1 MITMK
6 NQCHGRDDLIV
17 WLQGYIRMDTRIKE
31 KYHCL
36 NCGRYFNDLTNSILA
51 FVREVQEIAEK
62 IENKVLCQK
71 KTTRRRYEKDA

>member
-1 MITMK
+1 MITITMK

-36 NCGRYFNDLTNSILA
+36 NCGRYFNERKSKSFYLLCIIHKNRVIHPRDDEGNSDKM
-51 FVREVQEIAEK
+51 E
-62 IENKVLCQK
+62 
-71 KTTRRRYEKDA
+71 